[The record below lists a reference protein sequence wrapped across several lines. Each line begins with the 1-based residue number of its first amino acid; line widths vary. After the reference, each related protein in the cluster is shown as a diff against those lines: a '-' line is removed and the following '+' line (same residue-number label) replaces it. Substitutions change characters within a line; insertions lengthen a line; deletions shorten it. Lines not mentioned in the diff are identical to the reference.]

1 MSCKNICLKRFHPQ
15 GEDIS
20 DAAVR
25 EVKEETGVRNNS
37 YVSFFMF
44 E

>member
-1 MSCKNICLKRFHPQ
+1 MSCKNIRSYVRIFHPQ

-25 EVKEETGVRNNS
+25 EVKEETGVRKNS
-37 YVSFFMF
+37 DFIMF